1 MSSSSSRSDID
12 ARAVRLKE
20 VFFAEDSRLL
30 VPEYQ
35 REYSWKREQLEAFWE
50 DLVGPKANSNFSGT
64 VLLLNT
70 DTARKEIVDGQ
81 QRATTT
87 TILLSVLRDV
97 ASTVGSLGIA
107 QNIQENDI
115 QCKDPDTFMLNEYRL
130 KTSLS
135 SRAFFETN
143 IQRFPAEPSVPVT
156 REQKRIM
163 DAYNYFRR
171 RLKSISILRHKQIRP

>member
-70 DTARKEIVDGQ
+70 NTARKEIVDG
-81 QRATTT
+81 
-87 TILLSVLRDV
+87 
-97 ASTVGSLGIA
+97 
-107 QNIQENDI
+107 
-115 QCKDPDTFMLNEYRL
+115 
-130 KTSLS
+130 
-135 SRAFFETN
+135 
-143 IQRFPAEPSVPVT
+143 
-156 REQKRIM
+156 
-163 DAYNYFRR
+163 
-171 RLKSISILRHKQIRP
+171 

>member
-1 MSSSSSRSDID
+1 M
-12 ARAVRLKE
+12 
-20 VFFAEDSRLL
+20 
-30 VPEYQ
+30 
-35 REYSWKREQLEAFWE
+35 
-50 DLVGPKANSNFSGT
+50 
-64 VLLLNT
+64 LLLNT

-135 SRAFFETN
+135 SRAFLRLTF
-143 IQRFPAEPSVPVT
+143 SVSLQSHQA
-156 REQKRIM
+156 R
-163 DAYNYFRR
+163 D
-171 RLKSISILRHKQIRP
+171 S

>member
-115 QCKDPDTFMLNEYRL
+115 SVKIPTRL
-130 KTSLS
+130 CLTNIDSNKFEFSI
-135 SRAFFETN
+135 FFETN
-143 IQRFPAEPSVPVT
+143 IQRFLQS
-156 REQKRIM
+156 R
-163 DAYNYFRR
+163 
-171 RLKSISILRHKQIRP
+171 